1 MDNYYVYAIVYRD
14 LFFTIHP
21 LRTHPALPM
30 PLLHIQIKNNE
41 QRVDLHQDLK
51 AQRMRLRCVTV
62 SYGTPTAAREAGV
75 LVDISEMLGVGREIS
90 ASLAIAGSS
99 TLAIGNQ
106 DLYLPRP
113 GLVGT
118 SSNNNPYFVTLD
130 LDVSFDTDDI
140 PQAFNVRVYNATA
153 NKGLAVFSD
162 AAVHEINLYFEYSS
176 NDLTHAS

>member
-1 MDNYYVYAIVYRD
+1 
-14 LFFTIHP
+14 
-21 LRTHPALPM
+21 
-30 PLLHIQIKNNE
+30 
-41 QRVDLHQDLK
+41 
-51 AQRMRLRCVTV
+51 
-62 SYGTPTAAREAGV
+62 
-75 LVDISEMLGVGREIS
+75 VGREIS